1 MTEFAHI
8 TPTAYLDLFAAGRP
22 FHLTL
27 AHLIEQDETYANW
40 YAERD
45 LSRGL
50 SPYVNIMDNSAF
62 EMYKQGREMYPS
74 DKLIEMGTKVG
85 ADYIVMSDYPGQ
97 PAQVTID
104 KAIEMAPELREAG
117 FGTFFVPQS
126 EEGDLEDLIR
136 AFEWAAHSEHVDY
149 IGVSILAVPIA
160 YSVEKDNKLQRFMS
174 RWKFMRELNERGIL
188 DAIKDNG
195 KKIHFLGM
203 VDGPNECTLVEEYLW
218 AIDSWDSS
226 AAVWAGMCNIQFDNS
241 PTGLIAGKNE
251 IEVEFDYKVCR
262 VDKIAKAMYNVRYI
276 DDQLPS
282 GVYHDY

>member
-1 MTEFAHI
+1 MTIQFGQICPIPH
-8 TPTAYLDLFAAGRP
+8 LDLVKGRP

-27 AHLIEQDETYANW
+27 AHLVEESEEYTEFYSNEDSIQ
-40 YAERD
+40 
-45 LSRGL
+45 
-50 SPYVNIMDNSAF
+50 IMDNSAF
-62 EMYKQGREMYPS
+62 EMYKQGRDMYES
-74 DKLIEMGTKVG
+74 DKLVEMGTRVG
-85 ADYIVMSDYPGQ
+85 ADYIALSDYPAEPGFK
-97 PAQVTID
+97 TIE
-104 KAIEMAPELREAG
+104 AAERMACDVKDAG
-117 FGTFFVPQS
+117 FGTFFIPQS
-126 EEGDLEDLIR
+126 NINDMVDLVETYL
-136 AFEWAAHSEHVDY
+136 WAAQSELVDY
-149 IGVSILAVPIA
+149 IGFSILAIPNA
-160 YSVEKDNKLQRFMS
+160 SGVEKGNKLQRFAS
-174 RWKFMRELNERGIL
+174 RPIFCHDLEETDFWDMVQDNE
-188 DAIKDNG
+188 

-251 IEVEFDYKVCR
+251 IEVEFGYKVCK